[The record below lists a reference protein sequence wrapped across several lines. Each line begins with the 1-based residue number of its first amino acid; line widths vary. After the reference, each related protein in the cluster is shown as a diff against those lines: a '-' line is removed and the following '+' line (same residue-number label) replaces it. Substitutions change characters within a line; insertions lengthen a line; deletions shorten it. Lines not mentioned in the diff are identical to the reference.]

1 VRQIPFQFV
10 LAGDALLE
18 ALGVVIDG
26 LRASITKRT
35 AILSGMSGA
44 PIVIVGGVTW
54 WPGSYRDFANL
65 LQEISG
71 SEVHI
76 APTTPL
82 DWALGYFRGFGQLVF
97 EVASTVDRALLESE
111 AKKAVLVGHS
121 AGGLACRVYIG
132 GDPPYGG
139 RRYSGHRRVESLITL
154 GTPHTVADKPRLAP
168 IKRVNEL
175 FPGALHADS
184 GLRYLSVAGNAAD
197 GVSSPRVR
205 KRYERFV
212 EDGRVAGDGVVPV
225 DAALLPGSE
234 SQVLDGI
241 HHNRRLGRWYG
252 SDRETVGLWWPEEL
266 RVGNALV
273 QGVRSSAGPT
283 EEGADA

>member
-1 VRQIPFQFV
+1 
-10 LAGDALLE
+10 
-18 ALGVVIDG
+18 
-26 LRASITKRT
+26 
-35 AILSGMSGA
+35 MSGA
-44 PIVIVGGVTW
+44 PIVIVGGATW
-54 WPGSYRDFANL
+54 WPGSYHKFASL

-76 APTTPL
+76 APITPL
-82 DWALGYFRGFGQLVF
+82 DWTLGYFRGFGQLVF

-139 RRYSGHRRVESLITL
+139 RRYSGHRRVEALITL
-154 GTPHTVADKPRLAP
+154 GTPHTVADRQRLAP
-168 IKRVNEL
+168 INRVNEL
-175 FPGALHADS
+175 FPGAMHADS

-197 GVSSPRVR
+197 GASLPRVR

-212 EDGRVAGDGVVPV
+212 EDGRVAGDGIVPV
-225 DAALLPGSE
+225 GASLLPGSE
-234 SQVLDGI
+234 SQVLDGV

-252 SDRETVGLWWPEEL
+252 SDPETVRRWWPQKL
-266 RVGNALV
+266 GVRNALV
-273 QGVRSSAGPT
+273 EGVRSSARPT
-283 EEGADA
+283 GKDSDA